1 MPSAKHYVML
11 DSPSFL
17 IIPHHSPSFLIIPH
31 HSSQA
36 LTEIAKKR
44 QRTGF
49 LSVFN
54 DSQIQSYQSES
65 HGDDDAAS
73 QPYSKTV
80 VSPGLYE
87 TKEVVDESGRRVM
100 ETAV

>member
-1 MPSAKHYVML
+1 MQGMPSAKHHVM
-11 DSPSFL
+11 F
-17 IIPHHSPSFLIIPH
+17 HSPSFLIIPR

-54 DSQIQSYQSES
+54 DSQIQLYQSES
-65 HGDDDAAS
+65 HDGDTAT
-73 QPYSKTV
+73 QPQPKTA
-80 VSPGLYE
+80 VSPALYE
-87 TKEVVDESGRRVM
+87 TKKVVNESGRRVM
-100 ETAV
+100 ETTV

>member
-1 MPSAKHYVML
+1 ML
-11 DSPSFL
+11 RL
-17 IIPHHSPSFLIIPH
+17 VLRR
-31 HSSQA
+31 SSQA

-49 LSVFN
+49 LSVLN
-54 DSQIQSYQSES
+54 DSQIRLYQSQS
-65 HGDDDAAS
+65 HDSDTAT
-73 QPYSKTV
+73 QPQPQTKTA